1 MEAIKTDEATA
12 EIEGWN
18 THVDYMKS
26 KPDIKPDGSKVEP
39 TLLNIAKAYS
49 NAHLLFEDDGW
60 RFSGNEPKFK
70 LELKGQNNAEYM
82 LDGGR
87 QDTAHGMG
95 ELFFENNGQFC
106 QDNNIQLDAALN
118 YRNRVAVS
126 GLDIISSIENSLP
139 RNSNETVVINMK
151 DLGID
156 AEKILSHGWLNYEGT
171 AVKIEDRSNLS
182 QMTLRQDQSK
192 NQDQIK
198 PGGNQQL
205 CGQAYPEYVL
215 HGKKHTTIQ
224 TGMPQSV
231 NKNDQTPASFKQTLN
246 RISMHR

>member
-1 MEAIKTDEATA
+1 
-12 EIEGWN
+12 
-18 THVDYMKS
+18 
-26 KPDIKPDGSKVEP
+26 
-39 TLLNIAKAYS
+39 
-49 NAHLLFEDDGW
+49 
-60 RFSGNEPKFK
+60 
-70 LELKGQNNAEYM
+70 M

-87 QDTAHGMG
+87 QDTVHGMG

-118 YRNRVAVS
+118 YRNRVAVN
-126 GLDIISSIENSLP
+126 GLDIILSIENSVP
-139 RNSNETVVINMK
+139 RNSDETIVINMK

-156 AEKILSHGWLNYEGT
+156 TEKILSHGWLNYEGT

-192 NQDQIK
+192 N